1 MGALIRLLRLARPE
15 TRRLGAGL
23 VFLILSSAATLALP
37 KVVQGLLDEG
47 LGQESM
53 GTVYRTAAW
62 VFGLL
67 TVQSLAGGA
76 RFYLFTLAGERIV
89 ADLRT
94 QLFDRFSQEPIAF
107 FDRHRTGELL
117 SRLSSD
123 AQLIQNAVSVN
134 VSMVLRSV
142 ASAVGAVALLFTI
155 SVKLTLVMLAVVPP
169 IAIGAVAFGRLVR
182 RRSAQAQDALAR
194 AGEVAEETLGAIRT
208 IRAFSAE
215 ERASAH
221 YKRRVDGAFDAARHR
236 IRASSI
242 FFVSATMVGFTAMI
256 GVLLLGAQMNVQGA
270 LSGGELTAFVLYT
283 LMLSV
288 SLGSLAELWSDFM
301 RATGATLRVFAYL
314 DAPAPPTGLG
324 WVPERR
330 SEGHI
335 VFDGVDFGY
344 PSRKG
349 HVLRGIEL
357 EVAPTK
363 TVALVGP
370 SGAGKSTIVS
380 LLFRFYD
387 PVEGQIRL
395 DGQDLRDYDIRWL
408 RDQMGLVAQEPVLFS
423 TTIAENI
430 RFGRP
435 GATQADIERAARDAY
450 AHDFVLGLP
459 DGYHT
464 EVGERGVQ
472 LSGGQRQRLAIARA
486 LLADPPI
493 LVLDEATSALDAE
506 AEAEVKQALDRL
518 QQGRTLIVIAHR
530 LSTVRD
536 ADEVVVLEQGQ
547 VVEQGA
553 HQELMSA
560 DGLYRRLVAHQLS

>member
-1 MGALIRLLRLARPE
+1 MAALLRLLRLARPE
-15 TRRLGAGL
+15 APRLSAGL
-23 VFLILSSAATLALP
+23 VFLALSSAATLALP

-47 LGQESM
+47 LGAESM
-53 GTVYRTAAW
+53 DTVWRTAAW

-67 TVQSLAGGA
+67 TVQSIAGGL

-89 ADLRT
+89 ADLRNT
-94 QLFDRFSQEPIAF
+94 LFARFAGEPIAF

-117 SRLSSD
+117 NRLSSD

-134 VSMVLRSV
+134 VSMGLRSL
-142 ASAVGAVALLFTI
+142 ASALGAVALLFTI

-169 IAIGAVAFGRLVR
+169 IAIGAVLFGRLVR
-182 RRSAQAQDALAR
+182 RRSAEAQDALAR

-215 ERASAH
+215 ERATAH
-221 YKRRVDGAFDAARHR
+221 YERRVQDAFDAARQR
-236 IRASSI
+236 IRASSS
-242 FFVSATMVGFTAMI
+242 FFVGSTMVGFTAMI
-256 GVLLLGAQMNVQGA
+256 GVLLLGAQMNVEGT
-270 LSGGELTAFVLYT
+270 LSGGELTAFILYT
-283 LMLSV
+283 LILSV

-301 RATGATLRVFAYL
+301 RATGATQRVFAFL
-314 DAPAPPTGLG
+314 DAERPAVGLG
-324 WVPERR
+324 WVPEGRAQ
-330 SEGHI
+330 GHI
-335 VFDGVDFGY
+335 VFDRVDFGY
-344 PSRKG
+344 PARG
-349 HVLRGIEL
+349 GMVLRQITL
-357 EVAPTK
+357 EVEPTR
-363 TVALVGP
+363 TIALVGP

-387 PVEGQIRL
+387 PVAGQIRL
-395 DGQDLRDYDIRWL
+395 DGRDLRDYELGWL

-423 TTIAENI
+423 TSIAENI

-435 GATQADIERAARDAY
+435 GASQADVRQAARDAY
-450 AHDFVLGLP
+450 AHDFVTALP
-459 DGYHT
+459 DGYET

-472 LSGGQRQRLAIARA
+472 LSGGQRQRIAIARA

-518 QQGRTLIVIAHR
+518 QAGRTLIVIAHR

-536 ADEVVVLEQGQ
+536 ADVVVVLDQGR
-547 VVEQGA
+547 VVEQGDHEA
-553 HQELMSA
+553 LMTA